1 MVHGRLLHAPRGLG
15 PRAALQVLVARG
27 DEIGRARVDARRL
40 LVEPGREHRRRGQAQ
55 RDAERLLL
63 VADQVVPAGGG
74 SIFGEWSLVDAE
86 LAFMLHR
93 LLLSGDPLPERLDA
107 YARAQWARP
116 SAREFVDHARP
127 AAVPETY
134 WAASG
139 TARPF

>member
-1 MVHGRLLHAPRGLG
+1 MAWLRSDLG
-15 PRAALQVLVARG
+15 ALR
-27 DEIGRARVDARRL
+27 EERSTMTMFYYRSRARPLTA
-40 LVEPGREHRRRGQAQ
+40 QAQ
-55 RDAERLLL
+55 RDAQRLVR
-63 VADQVVPAGGG
+63 VAEQLVPAAGGPL
-74 SIFGEWSLVDAE
+74 FGAWSLVDAE

-134 WAASG
+134 WAVSG
-139 TARPF
+139 TPRPEAV